1 MEISLR
7 TYSKL
12 DYTIQLLQLAYALF
26 FVITGV
32 DKFFNFLLPWY
43 QYISPYILSTLT
55 FSAVILSLV
64 AGILELGIG
73 VLCVTKWAR
82 LAAYCG
88 SLWLAILA
96 LNLITAPQH
105 AYLAL
110 FYALAS
116 VGALAL
122 ARLIAIKYRIVQ
134 AQ

>member
-1 MEISLR
+1 MEVSLR

-12 DYTIQLLQLAYALF
+12 DYTIQILQLAYALF
-26 FVITGV
+26 FTITGV

-43 QYISPYILSTLT
+43 QFISPYILTYAT
-55 FSAVILSLV
+55 FSAIALSV
-64 AGILELGIG
+64 AVGILELGIG
-73 VLCVTKWAR
+73 ILCVTKWAR

-88 SLWLAILA
+88 ALWFLLLA
-96 LNLITAPQH
+96 LNLITVPTH

-116 VGALAL
+116 VGALVL
-122 ARLIAIKYRIVQ
+122 ARLIAIKQRILQ